1 MCEII
6 FHNAESKQFI
16 VFSQLLPTAR
26 AVIRITFLAKFLTS
40 WVMNSQTP
48 LILASGE
55 ATYSD
60 SHTSQRPSSNL
71 EIHTHKPHVLEDF
84 SANARLTNWMI
95 FHGPW

>member
-6 FHNAESKQFI
+6 FYNAESKQFI

-55 ATYSD
+55 AT
-60 SHTSQRPSSNL
+60 
-71 EIHTHKPHVLEDF
+71 
-84 SANARLTNWMI
+84 
-95 FHGPW
+95 